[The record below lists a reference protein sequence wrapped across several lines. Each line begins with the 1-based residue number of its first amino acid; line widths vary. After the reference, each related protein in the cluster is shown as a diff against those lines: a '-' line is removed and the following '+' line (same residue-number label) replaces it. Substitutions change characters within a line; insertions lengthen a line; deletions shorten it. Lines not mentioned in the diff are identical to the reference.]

1 MMWYVGALSDS
12 PFKDKPG
19 NNLEGAE
26 ETLKTGEYGSTDR
39 KEWGISSG
47 DAEDSNT
54 VWGMNSDP

>member
-54 VWGMNSDP
+54 V